1 MKKEKMVL
9 FLVAAVA
16 MFAATALADVTL
28 SRDNAEIVAL
38 DSAESGVVQFAA
50 QELSDF
56 LGQVFGAKVPAFT
69 LTTGRR

>member
-9 FLVAAVA
+9 FVTAVA
-16 MFAATALADVTL
+16 LFAATASADVAL

>member
-16 MFAATALADVTL
+16 MFAATASADVTL

-38 DSAESGVVQFAA
+38 DSAENGVVQFAA
-50 QELSDF
+50 
-56 LGQVFGAKVPAFT
+56 
-69 LTTGRR
+69 